1 MAGSYQ
7 APGGRSVTIAAQLR
21 RAVAGTRIYGPA
33 PVPILPANP
42 ADPVTPPTIEVTGE
56 GSLAAARRILQKA
69 TDPVAVLNF
78 NPGGGF
84 LNGAQDHVLT
94 RRSDSPTR
102 AAFARRF
109 GQRRSQQ
116 SATGRLIRNVAP
128 PPSLPSTLTAPPCA
142 VTSEWTM
149 AKPRPAPPVVR
160 ERDESAR

>member
-1 MAGSYQ
+1 M
-7 APGGRSVTIAAQLR
+7 TIAAQLR

-78 NPGGGF
+78 ASARNPGGGF
-84 LNGAQDHVLT
+84 LNGAQAHVLT

-102 AAFARRF
+102 AAFARCF

-128 PPSLPSTLTAPPCA
+128 PPSLLSTLTAPPCA